1 MVLQNDNKPMGK
13 SYKRNDNHHP
23 KGDRNFDRRKNDS
36 KKSNKHKQSRPENDD
51 ELYEDVRAL

>member
-1 MVLQNDNKPMGK
+1 MGK

-36 KKSNKHKQSRPENDD
+36 KKSNKHKQSRPENAD